1 MALICSACGT
11 ENRAVAKFCIECI
24 GVLQP
29 DFEPT
34 KVVPLRPSGER
45 STTLLG
51 MPSALAAFA
60 SSAPASAPA
69 FVSASASAPTP
80 VAAAVKSPDR
90 PEPRKGLWLSLAAFA
105 LTLVIGAGGWVV
117 AGAGGWYIYSSS
129 SPAEG
134 AALPVAPAA
143 AAAPVA
149 AAPVATALVAAA
161 PVTPV
166 AMAPAAIAPAATA
179 PITMAAPAVAAPAVA
194 APAVG
199 PVARMA
205 PHARAAPAQEVAA
218 AAPGLAAPR
227 SKPRV
232 AASGDPGTL
241 CASLGFIARSQCMA
255 AQCAK
260 SAYRAQP
267 ACRAVI
273 AQQQLMEEK
282 RNPTLAN

>member
-69 FVSASASAPTP
+69 SAMAPRPVPAAGKSRDSA
-80 VAAAVKSPDR
+80 
-90 PEPRKGLWLSLAAFA
+90 EPRKGLWLSLAAFA
-105 LTLVIGAGGWVV
+105 LTLVIGAAGWVV

-129 SPAEG
+129 STAED
-134 AALPVAPAA
+134 AAP
-143 AAAPVA
+143 PVA
-149 AAPVATALVAAA
+149 AAPAAA
-161 PVTPV
+161 VAPV
-166 AMAPAAIAPAATA
+166 AIAPAAVA
-179 PITMAAPAVAAPAVA
+179 PAAVAPAAVAPAAVAPAARVASAEDAAVATTTRPAAPP
-194 APAVG
+194 
-199 PVARMA
+199 
-205 PHARAAPAQEVAA
+205 
-218 AAPGLAAPR
+218 

-232 AASGDPGTL
+232 VATGDPGTS

-255 AQCAK
+255 ARCAK
-260 SAYRAQP
+260 GEYRAQP
-267 ACRAVI
+267 ACRAVV
-273 AQQQLMEEK
+273 AQQRLMEEK

>member
-1 MALICSACGT
+1 MALICPACGT

-24 GVLQP
+24 GALQP

-34 KVVPLRPSGER
+34 RVVPLRPSSDR
-45 STTLLG
+45 STTPSG

-60 SSAPASAPA
+60 SSAPASTP
-69 FVSASASAPTP
+69 ASASARAPAP
-80 VAAAVKSPDR
+80 VASSAVKRPDR

-129 SPAEG
+129 S
-134 AALPVAPAA
+134 AADDAA
-143 AAAPVA
+143 HAVAPVA
-149 AAPVATALVAAA
+149 AAPASVAAIAPLAAA
-161 PVTPV
+161 PVTAV
-166 AMAPAAIAPAATA
+166 AIAPAAV
-179 PITMAAPAVAAPAVA
+179 APAAMP
-194 APAVG
+194 G
-199 PVARMA
+199 PT
-205 PHARAAPAQEVAA
+205 
-218 AAPGLAAPR
+218 APR

-232 AASGDPGTL
+232 AAASDPVTA

-260 SAYRAQP
+260 ATYRAQP

-273 AQQQLMEEK
+273 AQQQLMEQK

>member
-1 MALICSACGT
+1 MALICPACGT

-45 STTLLG
+45 TTLLG

-69 FVSASASAPTP
+69 PTP
-80 VAAAVKSPDR
+80 VPVAVKSRDI

-105 LTLVIGAGGWVV
+105 FTLVIGAAGWVV

-129 SPAEG
+129 SVAED
-134 AALPVAPAA
+134 AVPSVASA

-149 AAPVATALVAAA
+149 AAPVVIAPATVA
-161 PVTPV
+161 PVAIAPV
-166 AMAPAAIAPAATA
+166 AVAPVAVAPPAVTPPAVAPAARVVPAKDVAVARPAA
-179 PITMAAPAVAAPAVA
+179 PP
-194 APAVG
+194 
-199 PVARMA
+199 
-205 PHARAAPAQEVAA
+205 
-218 AAPGLAAPR
+218 

-232 AASGDPGTL
+232 AHSDPGTS
-241 CASLGFIARSQCMA
+241 CASLGFIARSQCMV

-260 SAYRAQP
+260 GEYRVQP
-267 ACRAVI
+267 ACQAVV
-273 AQQQLMEEK
+273 AQQRLMEEK